1 MGGIKFMYPK
11 LFEQSSFENAMYNKI
26 ITVIKTFNSQECF
39 SLLIGKTQSEQNKIV
54 TEFQKYLFEKL
65 TSELTEIRWEL
76 EHKPKPNTKDSI
88 DIFGKSENFVVVI
101 ELDKHR
107 ADQVAKKFISRCALL
122 SNENI
127 FYISLCYPGTL
138 NMPIGETK
146 KYFQYCR
153 ILSEKLENDYAGFI
167 IT

>member
-1 MGGIKFMYPK
+1 MYPK
-11 LFEQSSFENAMYNKI
+11 LFEQSELKNAVYDKI
-26 ITVIKTFNSQECF
+26 ITVISTFKSQEYF
-39 SLLIGKTQSEQNKIV
+39 SLLIGKTQLEQKKIV
-54 TEFQKYLFEKL
+54 AEFQKDLFERL
-65 TSELTEIRWEL
+65 TFELTEIKWKL
-76 EHKPKPNTKDSI
+76 EHKPKPNTKDAI

-122 SNENI
+122 SNETI
-127 FYISLCYPGTL
+127 FYISLCYPGTSS
-138 NMPIGETK
+138 MPIGETR
-146 KYFQYCR
+146 KYFQYCK